1 MKKKL
6 VVIISCV
13 VLMLTTP
20 CCSTVLASNILKSSY
35 QGIINKSFDTLSYTD
50 EEYKMFAKKSIS
62 DYDRIQS
69 TIIGYLATEKSLCEK
84 F

>member
-35 QGIINKSFDTLSYTD
+35 EGIINKSFDTLSYTD
-50 EEYKMFAKKSIS
+50 EEYKMFAKKSIRNC
-62 DYDRIQS
+62 YEI
-69 TIIGYLATEKSLCEK
+69 T
-84 F
+84 